1 MIKTFQ
7 NLILLKNDCCTCIK
21 HESHHQC
28 CQKDENAVNKYFIG
42 NFFYGHICSQSA
54 LMG

>member
-7 NLILLKNDCCTCIK
+7 NLILLKNVENIGWE

-28 CQKDENAVNKYFIG
+28 RQKDENAVNKYFIG